1 MKHHRGFS
9 LFELLIAMSIVSILA
24 VIAVPMYLNYDV
36 RAKITEGLS
45 FAQPIKSLVTDYYLS
60 MGSWPDSNATAG
72 ADDPENYRTQYID
85 SISVSKSGA
94 GAAITITYRIDALGG
109 NNTIIMATSDSGN
122 GMQWTCSGG
131 SLVEKYRPSACR

>member
-60 MGSWPDSNATAG
+60 KDNWPDSNATAG
-72 ADDPENYRTQYID
+72 AEDPAN
-85 SISVSKSGA
+85 
-94 GAAITITYRIDALGG
+94 
-109 NNTIIMATSDSGN
+109 
-122 GMQWTCSGG
+122 
-131 SLVEKYRPSACR
+131 LVQTA